1 MDLSERDGEIQ
12 NANHI
17 KAQIVIMWCQFVYN
31 CRKLTLHSIEK
42 KKSRLKIKVT
52 KKKNCFWMA
61 PTGKSCISC
70 WDEIGIAVLSSQ
82 ILIFGDISQQL
93 ISIRFQFNLAMMR
106 HILCGI
112 KKSSR
117 KRFSTA
123 AAGCRLSLWS
133 CSKPTTMM
141 MMPSDIQLITF
152 ISLLSRVFS
161 LITMLFINDI
171 ALR

>member
-1 MDLSERDGEIQ
+1 MDLSERDVEIQ

-52 KKKNCFWMA
+52 KKKLFLNGSNRQKLHLMLRR
-61 PTGKSCISC
+61 
-70 WDEIGIAVLSSQ
+70 IGIAVLSSQ

-117 KRFSTA
+117 KRFSTT